1 MTLLVL
7 LCCVAAF
14 PLHAQNIVVFSNV
27 HVVPMDRERVLDAQD
42 VVVGAG
48 TIRSLSPHVA
58 HTWPKDTLIIDG
70 TGKYLIPGLS
80 DLHVHMNFG
89 DSEQLKL
96 YVVHGVTTV
105 LNLSGTPELLNWRKR
120 IATGEMIG
128 PNFYTS
134 GPILDGDPPTNR
146 THVIVRNREEAER
159 CVHEQAAAGYD
170 FIKPYS
176 ALSQDAFLGIVEAAR
191 RERIRLVGHVP
202 WNVGVQKT
210 VEAGQD
216 AIAHIEELYRY
227 FVDRHQKL
235 PANTRP
241 DPAKIP
247 VLGRLLRQHGV
258 WVITTLSANSN
269 ILEQATH
276 LPALLQRPEMS
287 FVPASYLAEC
297 RTDDPY
303 AKRGDEWVLQNKIMV
318 PFLYRITGGLH
329 DARVPMIA
337 GTDATNPIQVPGVS
351 LHEELADLVKAGL
364 TPYEALLTSTRNP
377 AEFLGRA
384 KIAGTIAPSMRA
396 ELVLLH
402 GNPLDDVRNTTKVV
416 GVMVQ
421 GRWLNHATLET
432 MKKELEIHFA
442 HE

>member
-1 MTLLVL
+1 MLLMLLGCGSVL
-7 LCCVAAF
+7 PV
-14 PLHAQNIVVFSNV
+14 HAQNLVVFSNV

-42 VVVGAG
+42 VVVEAG
-48 TIRSLSPHVA
+48 NIRSLSRHVA

-80 DLHVHMNFG
+80 DLHVHMDFG

-105 LNLSGTPELLNWRKR
+105 LNLRGRPELLHWRKR

-146 THVIVRNREEAER
+146 THVIVRNRAEAER
-159 CVHEQAAAGYD
+159 CVHEQAMAGYD

-176 ALSQDAFLGIVEAAR
+176 ALSQDAFLGIVETAR
-191 RERIRLVGHVP
+191 REHIRLVGHVS
-202 WNVGVQKT
+202 WNVGVQET

-227 FVDRHQKL
+227 FVDRHQEL
-235 PANTRP
+235 PADTRP

-247 VLGRLLRQHGV
+247 ALGRFLQEHGV
-258 WVITTLSANSN
+258 WVITTLSANRN
-269 ILEQATH
+269 ILEQATR
-276 LPALLQRPEMS
+276 LPTVLQRPEMK
-287 FVPASYLAEC
+287 FVPASYLVEC

-303 AKRGDEWVLQNKIMV
+303 ARRGDDWVQQNKIMV
-318 PFLYRITGGLH
+318 PFLYRIAAGLR
-329 DARVPMIA
+329 DVRVQMIA
-337 GTDATNPIQVPGVS
+337 GTDATNPIQVPGIS

-364 TPYEALLTSTRNP
+364 TPYEALRTSTRNP
-377 AEFLGRA
+377 AEFLRRA
-384 KIAGTIAPSMRA
+384 NVAGTIAPGMRA
-396 ELVLLH
+396 ELVLLR
-402 GNPLDDVRNTTKVV
+402 GNPLDDIHNTARVA

-421 GRWLNHATLET
+421 GRWLNDATLET
-432 MKKELEIHFA
+432 MKKDLQTHLA